1 MPQKDNERDIILAL
15 QAIQNNLKLSAR
27 AIGKIYSVNHEKLC
41 RRKLGIYLRRDIPA
55 NLRKLTDL
63 EELVLV

>member
-1 MPQKDNERDIILAL
+1 M
-15 QAIQNNLKLSAR
+15 QNDPKLSAR
-27 AIGKIYSVNHEKLC
+27 AAGKIYSVNHEKLC
-41 RRKLGIYLRRDIPA
+41 RRKLSIYPRRDIPA